1 MIELADIIKWFSQL
15 SPIGLYSML
24 FFISYIEN
32 IFPPSPSD
40 ILIIFIA
47 TLIGIGTI
55 GLGESIIIS
64 TLGSITGFLTAF
76 WLGRKYG
83 RKWID
88 DKKFK
93 FLDKSSF
100 EKVENWFEKYN
111 YGIIIANRFLAG
123 TRAIIS
129 FFAGM
134 SKLKIV
140 PTTILCS
147 ISALIWNTIL
157 INIGKLLG
165 DNWEYGVKLLSEYN
179 MVVLSVLALVVV
191 YFTTNYFIKKYKSK
205 NV

>member
-1 MIELADIIKWFSQL
+1 M
-15 SPIGLYSML
+15 
-24 FFISYIEN
+24 
-32 IFPPSPSD
+32 
-40 ILIIFIA
+40 
-47 TLIGIGTI
+47 
-55 GLGESIIIS
+55 
-64 TLGSITGFLTAF
+64 
-76 WLGRKYG
+76 
-83 RKWID
+83 
-88 DKKFK
+88 
-93 FLDKSSF
+93 
-100 EKVENWFEKYN
+100 
-111 YGIIIANRFLAG
+111 AG